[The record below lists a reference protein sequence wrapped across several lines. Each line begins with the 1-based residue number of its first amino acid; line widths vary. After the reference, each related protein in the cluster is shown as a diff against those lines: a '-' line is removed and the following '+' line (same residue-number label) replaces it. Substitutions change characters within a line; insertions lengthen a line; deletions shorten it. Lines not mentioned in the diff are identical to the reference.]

1 MVTDVRGLKSWASRS
16 KTTFLKK
23 NAMKCWPLIT
33 LFGPRQKNTRNFI
46 RGYFGGLQ
54 NCGGWAAWQM
64 VICQI
69 TKNYQFSSNIL
80 RWRERERAQDKVE
93 EEGAQRGLFGI
104 CSPTKLLH
112 SRELHIFVDK
122 LLRQRY
128 TRRHFVCRCVVVV
141 VSYNRKL
148 FCQKCLQMVWQGGY
162 RTPANFFCGG
172 GRAKTAS
179 AAGYIVI

>member
-1 MVTDVRGLKSWASRS
+1 
-16 KTTFLKK
+16 
-23 NAMKCWPLIT
+23 MKCWPLIT